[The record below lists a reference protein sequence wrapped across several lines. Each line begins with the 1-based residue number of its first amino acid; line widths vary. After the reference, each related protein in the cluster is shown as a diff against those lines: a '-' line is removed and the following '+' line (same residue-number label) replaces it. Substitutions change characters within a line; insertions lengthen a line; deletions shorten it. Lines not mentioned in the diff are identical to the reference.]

1 MTVGGS
7 DTLYETVSLLSLS
20 RRGNGDVILSKSSK
34 TAKKGT
40 KAKAKPKP
48 KPSKTTKSKAKEKPA
63 TKKKAP
69 AKKATPKKKTTKKAT
84 TKSKPKRT
92 TSKYDATIL
101 KELETEIGNDD
112 EQIAMGAIGR
122 LGQMKDPKATQVLV
136 LGLKHPRHM
145 VRIHVAA
152 QLGER
157 KDKKAVDA
165 LIESLQDE
173 SIFVR
178 QTVAGALENIGGT
191 KAKKAISKAEKDGVL
206 LDDLPEG
213 RRLDN

>member
-1 MTVGGS
+1 MT
-7 DTLYETVSLLSLS
+7 T
-20 RRGNGDVILSKSSK
+20 GDQEAAVM
-34 TAKKGT
+34 
-40 KAKAKPKP
+40 
-48 KPSKTTKSKAKEKPA
+48 
-63 TKKKAP
+63 
-69 AKKATPKKKTTKKAT
+69 
-84 TKSKPKRT
+84 
-92 TSKYDATIL
+92 
-101 KELETEIGNDD
+101 KELEIDMHSDD
-112 EQIAMGAIGR
+112 EQVSLGTIGR
-122 LGQMKDPKATQVLV
+122 LGHMKDPKATEVLV
-136 LGLKHPRHM
+136 LGLKDPRHM

-191 KAKKAISKAEKDGVL
+191 KAKKAVANAEKEGVL
-206 LDDLPEG
+206 LDNLPEG